1 MNEKAVKL
9 LGENEALHRRA
20 SLHDEQIRK
29 AIGSE
34 LSAVE
39 TRLGE
44 FKAGKVA
51 LSDSHAAQYR
61 ALLVERG
68 KLMRQLSKIA

>member
-1 MNEKAVKL
+1 MNEKATKL
-9 LGENEALHRRA
+9 LGENEALQRRA
-20 SLHDEQIRK
+20 SLHDEKIRK
-29 AIGSE
+29 AIETE
-34 LSAVE
+34 LSVIEA
-39 TRLGE
+39 RLAG

-68 KLMRQLSKIA
+68 KLMRQMVSL